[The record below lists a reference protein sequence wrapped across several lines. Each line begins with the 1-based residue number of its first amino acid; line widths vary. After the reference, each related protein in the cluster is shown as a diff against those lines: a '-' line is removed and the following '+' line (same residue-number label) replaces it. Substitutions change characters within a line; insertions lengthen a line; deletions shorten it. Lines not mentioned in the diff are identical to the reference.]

1 MSLSGSPSMK
11 SPSANRQPSFLKEI
25 EMQRMMKAY
34 PLFIAMGVMIV
45 VAAVIVGAINA
56 GNANA
61 YYAVDKV
68 TRETDLVWA
77 NVRAGVESTVIWLP
91 YFKFLGLAMI
101 LAGITMALG
110 VIATKLLQLG
120 KEVNASV
127 PERARVHI
135 PAKPRSAMLMR
146 MFLMLGMMVIIS
158 GFIVAL
164 FTAGTAASLYGNPV
178 VEIDAAATGSAR
190 LQDLA
195 SVHRA
200 ESWLEAFKFIGVAAL
215 FLGIISGLS
224 TIIFA
229 LQYQKKAI
237 PEVVHKLPA
246 AAVPALA
253 SGD

>member
-1 MSLSGSPSMK
+1 
-11 SPSANRQPSFLKEI
+11 
-25 EMQRMMKAY
+25 MQRMMKAY

-45 VAAVIVGAINA
+45 IAAVVIGAINS

-101 LAGITMALG
+101 LGGITMALG

-127 PERARVHI
+127 PESARVQV
-135 PAKPRSAMLMR
+135 PAKPRSAMLMQ
-146 MFLMLGMMVIIS
+146 MFMMLGMMIIII
-158 GFIVAL
+158 GFIIAL
-164 FTAGTAASLYGNPV
+164 FTAGTAASIYSNPV
-178 VEIDAAATGSAR
+178 VDIDAAATGSAL
-190 LQDLA
+190 LQDVA

-200 ESWLEAFKFIGVAAL
+200 ESWLEAFKFLGVAAL

-237 PEVVHKLPA
+237 PEVTHNLAA
-246 AAVPALA
+246 AAVPAPA
-253 SGD
+253 TGD